1 MRNDNMGTKLRI
13 SVSGNEISA
22 LRSTVAAFLATKG
35 MKRRDNVEFFDDRAL
50 SPSETAAI
58 ISGVYDQETKYPTTR
73 ITTLVI
79 RSRLI
84 NVEIKR
90 DEYRSI

>member
-1 MRNDNMGTKLRI
+1 MSTTIRVSISGSDISKLR
-13 SVSGNEISA
+13 SA
-22 LRSTVAAFLATKG
+22 LASFLVTKG
-35 MKRRDNVEFFDDRAL
+35 MKRRGSVEFFDDRAL
-50 SPSETAAI
+50 SPSETSDI
-58 ISGVYDQETKYPTTR
+58 ISGVYEQEAKFLPTR

-79 RSRLI
+79 RSRLV

>member
-1 MRNDNMGTKLRI
+1 MSTTVRI
-13 SVSGNEISA
+13 SVSGTDITG
-22 LRSTVAAFLATKG
+22 LRSAMSSFLATKG
-35 MKRRDNVEFFDDRAL
+35 MKRRGNVEFFDDRAL
-50 SPSETAAI
+50 TPSEIASI
-58 ISGVYDQETKYPTTR
+58 ISGVYDQESKYLTTR

>member
-1 MRNDNMGTKLRI
+1 MSTTIRI
-13 SVSGNEISA
+13 SVSGAEISG
-22 LRSTVAAFLATKG
+22 LRGAVAAFLVTKG
-35 MKRRDNVEFFDDRAL
+35 MKRRGNVEFFDDRAL
-50 SPSETAAI
+50 SPSETSAI
-58 ISGVYDQETKYPTTR
+58 ISGAYEQEAKYLPTR

>member
-1 MRNDNMGTKLRI
+1 MSTIIRI
-13 SVSGNEISA
+13 SVSGTDISG
-22 LRSTVAAFLATKG
+22 LRSSIAAFLVTKG
-35 MKRRDNVEFFDDRAL
+35 MKRKGNVEFFDDRAL
-50 SPSETAAI
+50 SPLETSVI
-58 ISGVYDQETKYPTTR
+58 ISGVYEQEARYTPTR
-73 ITTLVI
+73 ITTLLI